1 MKLLLVLLLTVCLIS
16 TQKVYPPGINFMM
29 KNGIIDKFREI
40 ILPDIMEEFK
50 TIKPADVDFKH
61 SHYELKI
68 YNMEADIVPLTPDQV
83 AITMDEAT
91 NTLYCKV
98 TGFQMEF
105 HARAYARVLFIHAHG
120 DAVIKTKIDDF
131 SFKIEPLLKADG
143 DVNDLDYKIDEVKVD
158 LSHGDI
164 HVSHL
169 SIGIIPSWILAPITN
184 LIIDSMTGVYDLF
197 EKKID
202 AAIVNI
208 LNKHRAKIPESIP
221 ILTYPISA
229 SLSFPNVPKLSQD
242 MIKVP
247 FDGSIFLTS
256 EGYHPAADPASTIPD
271 YNPDNPNNVQVFIS
285 QHVLH
290 TAFITFMKSKLTTAI
305 TKDTLAPLSLPDNI
319 MKSEYI
325 SILFPKLRSH
335 YDKDVPVVANIGID
349 DKLLTDVAFSP
360 NKINGKI
367 SPVITLH
374 AGADVALTVSI
385 TALFSATI
393 NFAVKDK
400 ETIMTGSLDS
410 LDLAN
415 FTFVAGTVPDSD
427 LGDIISKFKGTI
439 IPSLITSVDKIL
451 AAGINI
457 PVFPLIKQAFEI
469 DLEDIEMVL
478 KDKYMEASFTLDIHQ
493 REKLIENFLKAYS

>member
-1 MKLLLVLLLTVCLIS
+1 MKLLLVLLLTVCLVN

-29 KNGIIDKFREI
+29 KNVVIDKFREI

-50 TIKPADVDFKH
+50 TIKPADIDLNH
-61 SHYELKI
+61 THYELKF
-68 YNMEADIVPLTPDQV
+68 YDMEADIVPLTPSQV
-83 AITMDEAT
+83 SVVMNETS
-91 NTLYCKV
+91 NTFYCKV
-98 TGFQMEF
+98 TGFQMKF
-105 HARAYARVLFIHAHG
+105 HSKAYARLLFAHTHG
-120 DAVIKTKIDDF
+120 DASIRTKVDDF

-143 DVNDLDYKIDEVKVD
+143 DINDLDYKIDSINVD
-158 LSHGDI
+158 LSRKDI
-164 HVSHL
+164 HVDYLVIGFIPTWFLTPILNPILESM
-169 SIGIIPSWILAPITN
+169 SI
-184 LIIDSMTGVYDLF
+184 VYELF
-197 EKKID
+197 EKEIDGAIAKIM
-202 AAIVNI
+202 
-208 LNKHRAKIPESIP
+208 NKHRIKIPASIP
-221 ILTYPISA
+221 ILTYPVSA

-247 FDGSIFLTS
+247 FDGSIFETS
-256 EGYHPAADPASTIPD
+256 EGFRPSADQAPPMPD
-271 YNPDNPNNVQVFIS
+271 YNPDNPNNVQIFIS

-290 TAFITFMKSKLTTAI
+290 TAFVTFITSKLTTAV
-305 TKDTLAPLSLPDNI
+305 TKDTLAPFNLPDNV

-325 SILFPKLRSH
+325 SILFPKLRKI

-349 DKLLTDVAFSP
+349 DKLLTDVTFSP

-385 TALFSATI
+385 TALFGATI

-410 LDLAN
+410 LDLVD

-439 IPSLITSVDKIL
+439 IPSLIASVDKIL
-451 AAGINI
+451 TAGITI
-457 PVFPLIKQAFEI
+457 PVIPLIKEAFEV
-469 DLEDIEMVL
+469 DLDDIEIDL
-478 KDKYMEASFTLDIHQ
+478 KDKYLEASFTIDVNQ
-493 REKLIENFLKAYS
+493 KEKFIKHGL